1 MWIKGVRYLYYI
13 FGYSIIRCMPR
24 IPRVDVGGEFYHVI
38 NRANARLPIFF
49 VEEDFQLFEN
59 IMEEAQEKFKIDI
72 LA

>member
-1 MWIKGVRYLYYI
+1 
-13 FGYSIIRCMPR
+13 MPR

-59 IMEEAQEKFKIDI
+59 IMELKGSGTFII
-72 LA
+72 FLATV